1 MRGQESRR
9 GESQRGRPAPP
20 RRRPWLL
27 LGGGVAAVA
36 VALGAIL
43 AAWLSSGEGTP
54 VTVELT
60 PVTAHAMGV
69 ATAPVT
75 VVKFSDFL

>member
-1 MRGQESRR
+1 M
-9 GESQRGRPAPP
+9 
-20 RRRPWLL
+20 
-27 LGGGVAAVA
+27 AAVA